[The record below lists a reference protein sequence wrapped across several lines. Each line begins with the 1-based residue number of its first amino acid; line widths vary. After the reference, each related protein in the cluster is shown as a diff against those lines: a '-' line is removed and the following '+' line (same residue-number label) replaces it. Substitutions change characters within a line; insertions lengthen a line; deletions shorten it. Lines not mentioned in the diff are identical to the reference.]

1 MALPPVSSSK
11 PASLLDRITKRM
23 GLARTNRFLV
33 DFSSV
38 KDLFPD
44 LVIGNTEFEDFTFF
58 CETTS
63 IPGRTMN
70 TMDFSSWHRPIKIP
84 NGYTFDDVTMSFHLT
99 NDYFIKDLLDRWL
112 GLIINADTYLLN
124 YEKAYRANIGIYQL
138 DQADKIVYGVQL
150 IGAYPS
156 SVKALEFNNTDMDT
170 TGSVS
175 ANFTYKDFKKIDVK
189 NPATIPSAGN
199 PLSTYFNSSPLSRN
213 SLQPLSSNG
222 TFPTVMPS
230 NSGISM
236 AEASQPS
243 ILDTLN
249 PQFLSSGIAP
259 PITPPT
265 TPDYSKPIVFQ
276 PPL

>member
-99 NDYFIKDLLDRWL
+99 NDYFIKDLLDRLL
-112 GLIINADTYLLN
+112 G
-124 YEKAYRANIGIYQL
+124 
-138 DQADKIVYGVQL
+138 
-150 IGAYPS
+150 
-156 SVKALEFNNTDMDT
+156 
-170 TGSVS
+170 
-175 ANFTYKDFKKIDVK
+175 
-189 NPATIPSAGN
+189 
-199 PLSTYFNSSPLSRN
+199 
-213 SLQPLSSNG
+213 
-222 TFPTVMPS
+222 
-230 NSGISM
+230 
-236 AEASQPS
+236 
-243 ILDTLN
+243 
-249 PQFLSSGIAP
+249 QFLILP
-259 PITPPT
+259 
-265 TPDYSKPIVFQ
+265 
-276 PPL
+276 